1 MFQNDRSRVL
11 LRANGNTDDQMLGR
25 LTGETVTCSLKKSL
39 NGFGFTIIDGLE
51 RGEHYL
57 QVKDILPDGP
67 AARDGKLQRGDILV
81 YVNDV
86 HVLGYSHTDVVR
98 IFQGLSVGDALNLTV
113 CRGYPLTLNLNDPQI
128 DVVSLNGVH
137 YSTNG
142 THKEHL
148 QSTTESPF
156 HTVRI
161 RKGDHG
167 FGFTIAD
174 STSGQRIKAI
184 VDRQRC
190 RGFSEND
197 LLVSINGQDLSDK
210 QHNDVV
216 NILIHC
222 PKDAETTFVVRRGE
236 IGLNLSPSSTR
247 HENRCDEVRPTL
259 RVKRA
264 RGFICRVYR
273 ESFLEGEVSCTIFIL
288 RCQVE
293 RNEENTSRDSVWQLD
308 KAFFYSRERRR
319 ANARTRWIRT
329 GRC

>member
-1 MFQNDRSRVL
+1 MISNSNLVRRSNSADEMFQNDRSTVVL
-11 LRANGNTDDQMLGR
+11 RSNGNTDDQMLGR
-25 LTGETVTCSLKKSL
+25 LSGEIVTCSLKKSL

-98 IFQGLSVGDALNLTV
+98 IFQGLSVGDTLNLTV
-113 CRGYPLTLNLNDPQI
+113 CRGYPLTVNLNDPHI

-137 YSTNG
+137 HLTNA
-142 THKEHL
+142 THKE
-148 QSTTESPF
+148 QSQSMNESPF
-156 HTVRI
+156 YTIRI

-174 STSGQRIKAI
+174 GISGQRIKAI

-210 QHNDVV
+210 QHSDVV

-222 PKDAETTFVVRRGE
+222 PKDVETTFVVRRGE
-236 IGLNLSPSSTR
+236 INRNMSSSPHRQNKFTSDFTLCDALRSAATTVVKLSMLNEHEALSVVCT
-247 HENRCDEVRPTL
+247 ENRL
-259 RVKRA
+259 
-264 RGFICRVYR
+264 
-273 ESFLEGEVSCTIFIL
+273 
-288 RCQVE
+288 
-293 RNEENTSRDSVWQLD
+293 
-308 KAFFYSRERRR
+308 
-319 ANARTRWIRT
+319 
-329 GRC
+329 